1 MKIEKNYVITSELT
15 PLNDQ
20 FNKKLK
26 KKLKGRGENTT
37 K

>member
-1 MKIEKNYVITSELT
+1 MKIEKNNVITSE
-15 PLNDQ
+15 LNDQ

-26 KKLKGRGENTT
+26 KKMKGRGENTT

>member
-1 MKIEKNYVITSELT
+1 MKIEKNNVITSELT

-20 FNKKLK
+20 FKEKLK
-26 KKLKGRGENTT
+26 KKMKGRGENTT